1 MVAWIKD
8 EPAAPIVDAM
18 LQEADSGTVELC
30 MSWTNVAET
39 FYILAKRDSLSVA
52 EELLN
57 RLQAL
62 PAG

>member
-1 MVAWIKD
+1 
-8 EPAAPIVDAM
+8 
-18 LQEADSGTVELC
+18 